1 MQLVQAASI
10 LPKPLG
16 KLNATMTTS
25 GSLLGAFD
33 FVVFFGA
40 LLAVMAIGLWVGRR
54 EKSSKDYFLA
64 GGSARWWGVAGS
76 IFGSNVSA
84 NHMVGMMGVGFAV
97 GFAQSHFEITAIAG
111 LLMLCYLLL
120 PVYRKLKIYTLSE
133 YLSKRYDDRS
143 RISYSIIM
151 ISIIV
156 FVMTVPAF
164 YIGSRSI
171 NYLIQGDT
179 GQMAVAISKLEND
192 AVKSVAI
199 SNAGRGYFGLPEV
212 SIAPP
217 KDEGGSAAI
226 GKAIIAK
233 GVISAANIKVSGEG
247 YNEDAPPEV
256 SVDSGGAILS
266 AIVKKGGVVS
276 IEIIDAGEGY
286 DVQSPPK
293 ITIEAPSSG
302 KPAEAYVSVTRS
314 GVRKIEVIESGSG
327 YKQAPTIGIT
337 GGGSKDGLSPGDID
351 FFYYVIG
358 ILGMALIT
366 GTYTVIGGLRAVII
380 TDVIQ
385 SVLML
390 VGGLLLAGF
399 MYSKIGGWG
408 AMVAADAAQN
418 GGLERL
424 HLYNP
429 SNHPQLPW
437 SGVVT
442 GLMVLH
448 FYYWGANQFI
458 VQRTLAARSDSEARM
473 GIISAGFFKL
483 LIPFFSIG
491 CGIAAW
497 YYYSNR
503 GEIVAQD
510 AVFLELLGDLVAP
523 VGFGLVGL
531 IAAGVFGAILSSID
545 SMLNS
550 GATLVTFDI
559 YKRYIDPDA
568 DDQKLVKVGR
578 FWVLFFLCLAA
589 VVTIFIMDPNS
600 KDSFFLQIA
609 NHQSKLIAGV
619 VVAFFLGLLWKGGTA
634 TAGFVAIVSGVVF
647 SYGIPWLYELV
658 ASDTLIGTFGESLN
672 FMHSVFV
679 AAILSTV
686 LYVVVSLLTKRDNQ
700 AAGNQS
706 FTWIGLGIFTPK
718 GLKMFGAKLASSL
731 VIFAVLGYCLWQNIA
746 TPVILAT
753 IGALWTWAMFI
764 SSAFK
769 PTDEENAS
777 SLIKDDRVWG
787 GLLAACAVFMLF
799 YFK

>member
-1 MQLVQAASI
+1 MV
-10 LPKPLG
+10 
-16 KLNATMTTS
+16 TS
-25 GSLLGAFD
+25 GSLLGTFD

-40 LLAVMAIGLWVGRR
+40 LLAIMAVGLWVGRR

-120 PVYRKLKIYTLSE
+120 PVYRKLNIYTLSE

-179 GQMAVAISKLEND
+179 GQMAVAVAKLEND
-192 AVKSVAI
+192 GVKSVAI
-199 SNAGRGYFGLPEV
+199 SNAGRGYSGVPEV
-212 SIAPP
+212 RISPP
-217 KDEGGSAAI
+217 SVAGGSEATGRAI
-226 GKAIIAK
+226 LGSGIIA
-233 GVISAANIKVSGEG
+233 AANIKASGEG
-247 YNEDAPPEV
+247 YSADAPPNV
-256 SVDSGGAILS
+256 SVDSGEAILS
-266 AIVKKGGVVS
+266 AVVKEGGVVA

-286 DVQSPPK
+286 DPQSPPK
-293 ITIEAPSSG
+293 IIIDPPTVG
-302 KPAEAYVSVTRS
+302 KSAEAYVAVTKN
-314 GVRKIEVIESGSG
+314 GVRKIEVTASGSG
-327 YKQAPTIGIT
+327 YKQAPLIGIT
-337 GGGSKDGLSPGDID
+337 GGGSKDALSPGDIE

-358 ILGMALIT
+358 ILAMALIT
-366 GTYTVIGGLRAVII
+366 GVYTVIGGLKAVII

-390 VGGLLLAGF
+390 VGGLLLAAF
-399 MYSKIGGWG
+399 MYVEIGGWG
-408 AMVAADAAQN
+408 EMVKADAAQN
-418 GGLERL
+418 VKMQRL

-429 SNHPQLPW
+429 SNHPKLPW

-458 VQRTLAARSDSEARM
+458 VQRTLAARSDSEARL

-497 YYYSNR
+497 YYYA
-503 GEIVAQD
+503 GEGRIVAQD

-523 VGFGLVGL
+523 IGFGLVGL

-559 YKRYIDPDA
+559 YKRYLNPNA

-578 FWVLFFLCLAA
+578 IWVLFFLCLAA
-589 VVTIFIMDPNS
+589 LVTIFIMDPNS

-619 VVAFFLGLLWKGGTA
+619 VIAFFLGLLWKGGTA

-647 SYGIPWLYELV
+647 SYGIPWIYELV
-658 ASDTLIGTFGESLN
+658 ASESLIATFGKSLN
-672 FMHSVFV
+672 FMHSVFL
-679 AAILSTV
+679 AAILSTF
-686 LYVVVSLLTKRDNQ
+686 LYVVISLLTKRENED
-700 AAGNQS
+700 AENQS
-706 FTWIGLGIFTPK
+706 FTWVGLGIFTSK
-718 GLKMFGAKLASSL
+718 GLKVFGTKLGMTL
-731 VIFAVLGYCLWQNIA
+731 VFFAILGYCLWQNVA
-746 TPVILAT
+746 TPVVLAT
-753 IGALWTWAMFI
+753 IGALWTWVMFI
-764 SSAFK
+764 SSALK
-769 PTDEENAS
+769 PTDGDKSS
-777 SLIKDDRVWG
+777 SLLKDDRVWG

>member
-1 MQLVQAASI
+1 MA
-10 LPKPLG
+10 
-16 KLNATMTTS
+16 TS
-25 GSLLGAFD
+25 GSILGTFD

-40 LLAVMAIGLWVGRR
+40 LLAIMAVGLWVGRR

-143 RISYSIIM
+143 RVSYSIIM

-179 GQMAVAISKLEND
+179 GQMAVAIAKMEND
-192 AVKSVAI
+192 GVKSIAI
-199 SNAGRGYFGLPEV
+199 SNAGRGYSGVPEV

-217 KDEGGSAAI
+217 AGKGGSMAT

-233 GVISAANIKVSGEG
+233 GVISAANIKASGEG
-247 YNEDAPPEV
+247 YNEDNPPEV
-256 SVDSGGAILS
+256 SVDSGTAILS
-266 AIVKKGGVVS
+266 AIVKEGGVVA

-286 DVQSPPK
+286 DSESPPK
-293 ITIEAPSSG
+293 ITIAPPAEG
-302 KPAEAYVSVTRS
+302 KPSEAYVAVTES
-314 GVRKIEVIESGSG
+314 GVQKIEVTEPGSG
-327 YKQAPTIGIT
+327 YEKAPAIGIT
-337 GGGSKDGLSPGDID
+337 GGGNKAGLSPGDID

-358 ILGMALIT
+358 ILAMALIT

-408 AMVAADAAQN
+408 AMVSADAAQN

-497 YYYSNR
+497 YYYASE
-503 GEIVAQD
+503 GKIVAQD

-523 VGFGLVGL
+523 VGLGLVGL

-559 YKRYIDPDA
+559 YKRYVNPDA

-619 VVAFFLGLLWKGGTA
+619 VIAFFLGLLWKGGTA

-647 SYGIPWLYELV
+647 SYGIPWIYELV
-658 ASDTLIGTFGESLN
+658 ASDSLITKFGKSLN
-672 FMHSVFV
+672 FMHSVFL
-679 AAILSTV
+679 AAILSAV
-686 LYVVVSLLTKRDNQ
+686 LYVIVSLLTMRENETVK
-700 AAGNQS
+700 NQS
-706 FTWIGLGIFTPK
+706 FTWIGLGVFTPE
-718 GLKMFGAKLASSL
+718 GLKMFSTKLALTL
-731 VIFAVLGYCLWQNIA
+731 VLFAVLGFCLWQNIA
-746 TPVILAT
+746 APVILAI
-753 IGALWTWAMFI
+753 IGALWTWSMFI
-764 SSAFK
+764 SSALK
-769 PTDEENAS
+769 PTDGGNTS
-777 SLIKDDRVWG
+777 SLIKDDRLWG

>member
-1 MQLVQAASI
+1 MS
-10 LPKPLG
+10 
-16 KLNATMTTS
+16 TT
-25 GSLLGAFD
+25 GSLLSTFD
-33 FVVFFGA
+33 FVVFFGT
-40 LLAVMAIGLWVGRR
+40 LLAIMAVGLWVGRS

-179 GQMAVAISKLEND
+179 GQMAVTVAKLEND
-192 AVKSVAI
+192 GVKSVAI
-199 SNAGRGYFGLPEV
+199 LNAGRGYSSVPEI

-217 KDEGGSAAI
+217 AAATGSAAI
-226 GKAIIAK
+226 GKAIIAE
-233 GVISAANIKVSGEG
+233 GVISAANIKSSGDG
-247 YNEDAPPEV
+247 YSAEAPPEV
-256 SVDSGGAILS
+256 RVDSGDAILS
-266 AIVKKGGVVS
+266 AVIKGGGVVA

-286 DVQSPPK
+286 DAQSPPK
-293 ITIEAPSSG
+293 ITIAPPTKG
-302 KPAEAYVSVTRS
+302 KPAEAYVAVTKS
-314 GVRKIEVIESGSG
+314 GVRKVEVTESGSD
-327 YKQAPTIGIT
+327 YKKPPAIRVT

-399 MYSKIGGWG
+399 MYSEIGGWG
-408 AMVAADAAQN
+408 TMVAADAAQN

-458 VQRTLAARSDSEARM
+458 VQRTLAARSDSEARL

-497 YYYSNR
+497 YYYANK

-523 VGFGLVGL
+523 IGLGLVGL

-559 YKRYIDPDA
+559 YKRYVNPDA
-568 DDQKLVKVGR
+568 DDQKLVKIGR
-578 FWVLFFLCLAA
+578 FWVLFFLFLAA
-589 VVTIFIMDPNS
+589 IVTIFIMDPNS

-619 VVAFFLGLLWKGGTA
+619 VIAFFLGLLWKEGTA
-634 TAGFVAIVSGVVF
+634 TAGFVSIVSGVVF
-647 SYGIPWLYELV
+647 SYGIPEIYELV
-658 ASDTLIGTFGESLN
+658 ATDSLIATFGKSLN
-672 FMHSVFV
+672 FMHSVFL
-679 AAILSTV
+679 AAILSTI
-686 LYVVVSLLTKRDNQ
+686 LYVVVSLFTKRENE
-700 AAGNQS
+700 ATENQS
-706 FTWIGLGIFTPK
+706 YTWVGLGIFSLK
-718 GLKMFGAKLASSL
+718 GLKIFGAKLSVTL
-731 VIFAVLGYCLWQNIA
+731 CIFAILGYCLWQNIS

-764 SSAFK
+764 SSALK
-769 PTDEENAS
+769 PTDGDKAS
-777 SLIKDDRVWG
+777 SLVKDDRVWG
-787 GLLAACAVFMLF
+787 GFLAACAVFMLF